1 MMKKRKV
8 SLATVS
14 IFLLVLLLVGCSA
27 MKHEDQAISEEVDYS
42 QGTGAAPAGG
52 EAGEGAGYSS
62 DAADIPSIRKI
73 IVDVRLSLNVKDVE
87 QALDMIKQRT
97 ESLKGYIANSN
108 SHKDKN
114 ERLYSYIEVKIP
126 SKELDV
132 FLEFVHGL
140 GDVKDENRQTQDI
153 TEDYYDVQ
161 ARLKHAKAQEQQLLE
176 IMEQAKTID
185 EILKVQKSIDE
196 VQERIE
202 QLQGKIKL
210 WDQLVDMSSVAI
222 DIQMD
227 TKLVEEDGQDIKIM
241 SFKEVGTGIKNG
253 LVTTAKHTV
262 NVLGY
267 IVIGI
272 FYLLIPAAIAVAVFL
287 IIKLIKRWKGHR
299 SKTN

>member
-1 MMKKRKV
+1 MKKRKV
-8 SLATVS
+8 FLATVA
-14 IFLLVLLLVGCSA
+14 IFLLVLILVGCSA
-27 MKHEDQAISEEVDYS
+27 MKHEDQAISEEAGYS
-42 QGTGAAPAGG
+42 QGTGAVPAEDG
-52 EAGEGAGYSS
+52 AGEGAGYSS
-62 DAADIPSIRKI
+62 NAADIPSIRKI
-73 IVDVRLSLNVKDVE
+73 IVDVRLSLSVKDVE

-126 SKELDV
+126 SKELDG

-185 EILKVQKSIDE
+185 EILKVQESIDV

-253 LVTTAKHTV
+253 LVTTAKYTV